1 MNQLV
6 SGREESKI
14 SEVWSFS
21 IDHRIRPSEGARP
34 RSIGIFG
41 LSRAKRMS
49 SMVFLPEAT
58 PDTALAILRT

>member
-14 SEVWSFS
+14 SEVWAFS

-34 RSIGIFG
+34 RSTGISG
-41 LSRAKRMS
+41 LSRAEWMS